1 MELRPARAADL
12 DAVLAL
18 DRTCSPVFAR
28 RDAYAPQL
36 AEPHLLL
43 VARGD
48 TGLLGFASWTA
59 VVDEATLVNIAV
71 DRRCR
76 RAGLGRR
83 LMERSCAL
91 LAGRGIRRL
100 LLDVRESNAPAR
112 RLYDA
117 CGFAVDGRREAY
129 YAAGDAGGAREAALL
144 MSADAT
150 GAPVVPVTAP
160 CSAGNR
166 RP

>member
-1 MELRPARAADL
+1 MELRPARATDL
-12 DAVLAL
+12 GAVLAL
-18 DRTCSPVFAR
+18 DRACSPVFAR
-28 RDAYAPQL
+28 RDAYARQL

-43 VARGD
+43 IACAD
-48 TGLLGFASWTA
+48 TGMLGFASWSA
-59 VVDEATLVNIAV
+59 VLDEATLMNIAV

-83 LMERSCAL
+83 LMDRSRAL

-112 RLYDA
+112 RLYEA
-117 CGFAVDGRREAY
+117 CGFTIDGRREGY

-150 GAPVVPVTAP
+150 AAAVVP
-160 CSAGNR
+160 
-166 RP
+166 